1 MFGVVGNYLQSQNN
15 GIKCGEL
22 LESPHFELF
31 CVDINCKAREDMLE
45 GDTDVHL
52 LVVMAA
58 CLVLFCF
65 V

>member
-1 MFGVVGNYLQSQNN
+1 MGSYLSHL
-15 GIKCGEL
+15 ILSK
-22 LESPHFELF
+22 LF